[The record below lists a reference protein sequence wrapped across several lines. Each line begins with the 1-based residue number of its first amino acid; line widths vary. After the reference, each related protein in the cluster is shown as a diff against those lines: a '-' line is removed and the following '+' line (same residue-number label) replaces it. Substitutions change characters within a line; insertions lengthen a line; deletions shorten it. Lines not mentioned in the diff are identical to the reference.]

1 MAMHFGVRMEHRLS
15 PTQLLVSELLPLPVV
30 DLAARLEA
38 ELAANPALELA
49 ERLSCPGCGRVVWR
63 GRCRCR
69 GAVDHTP
76 SRLDVAAPR
85 CTRDA
90 VLHDTAPSLSAD
102 DRRIA
107 VHLVSDVDRYGV
119 LDEPWESIARRLGV
133 GTADVCRVVAAM
145 RRAGYPGLCAPSL
158 AHRLSL
164 EAAAADDGTL
174 PPEVD
179 AVLSRAGAATRAEV
193 EVARRWLRGRFRL
206 EPFEPDGEAVPLP
219 LPLPVDLVVRSGV
232 HGLRTEVVAGPWS
245 ALGVAESYVAHAA
258 EPSVRTEMAG
268 AQRFV
273 AALGRREQLVQ
284 RVGEAVVSRQAD
296 SLVDRS
302 RACRALTRRE
312 VAADLGVHESTVSRA
327 VAGKHV
333 ALPNRD
339 VVPLATMF
347 GSGAEVH
354 DALRE
359 IVRDEASAMSD
370 AALARALAGR
380 GHVVARRTVA
390 KYRAALGIPD
400 RGRRQMSGSRR

>member
-1 MAMHFGVRMEHRLS
+1 MAMHVGVRMEHRLS

-49 ERLSCPGCGRVVWR
+49 ERPSCPGCGRVVWR

-69 GAVDHTP
+69 GVLDHTP

-85 CTRDA
+85 SARDD
-90 VLHDTAPSLSAD
+90 VLHDVAPSMPAD

-145 RRAGYPGLCAPSL
+145 RRAGHPGLCAPSL
-158 AHRLSL
+158 AHRLRL

-174 PPEVD
+174 PPEVN

-193 EVARRWLRGRFRL
+193 EVARRWLRGRVRL
-206 EPFEPDGEAVPLP
+206 EPFEPDDEAVPP
-219 LPLPVDLVVRSGV
+219 PLPVDLVVRSGG
-232 HGLRTEVVAGPWS
+232 HGLRAEVVAGPWS

-268 AQRFV
+268 AERFV

-359 IVRDEASAMSD
+359 IVRDETSAMSD
-370 AALARALAGR
+370 TALARALAGR

-390 KYRAALGIPD
+390 KYRAVLGIPD